1 MLTNFFAFFLVLG
14 LLIFI
19 HEFGHFL
26 VAKLLRIRVEVFSL
40 GFGPRLFWFQ
50 RGNTEYRISAL
61 PLGGYVRMKGENP
74 DDETSGD
81 PDEFLSRPKA
91 QRFLV
96 LVMGATFNILL
107 ALILV
112 AFTFQIGVW
121 VPRYLGEPVIV
132 GSVEDDSPGTE
143 AGLQSGDRILR
154 INDQEVHNWRD
165 FQIQV
170 VLNPNQSWMLQVER
184 DGDVQDMEI
193 QLSSSTPYRT
203 GHAGLLPFL
212 APVLTGVQSGQPA
225 DLAGLR
231 DGDRVVTIQGE
242 PVGDAEDLVQR
253 VMTQPGI
260 PLTFVVSRQ
269 NETLEAV
276 VTPEEREGRGF
287 IGIWAY
293 PRVQKKYGFF
303 RSMRE
308 SLRVNLE
315 SSGLLFTTLGK
326 LFGRKL
332 SLRTLSGP
340 VDIYRFSGATYRQG
354 LVPFLSFM
362 AMVSLQLGIINLLPI
377 PILDGGHIFILGLE
391 GIIRRDLS
399 MRFKERVIQ
408 VGFVFLL
415 VFMGVVIYL
424 DVEKNNLLGWLWEIF

>member
-1 MLTNFFAFFLVLG
+1 
-14 LLIFI
+14 
-19 HEFGHFL
+19 
-26 VAKLLRIRVEVFSL
+26 
-40 GFGPRLFWFQ
+40 
-50 RGNTEYRISAL
+50 
-61 PLGGYVRMKGENP
+61 
-74 DDETSGD
+74 
-81 PDEFLSRPKA
+81 
-91 QRFLV
+91 
-96 LVMGATFNILL
+96 
-107 ALILV
+107 
-112 AFTFQIGVW
+112 
-121 VPRYLGEPVIV
+121 
-132 GSVEDDSPGTE
+132 
-143 AGLQSGDRILR
+143 
-154 INDQEVHNWRD
+154 
-165 FQIQV
+165 
-170 VLNPNQSWMLQVER
+170 
-184 DGDVQDMEI
+184 
-193 QLSSSTPYRT
+193 
-203 GHAGLLPFL
+203 
-212 APVLTGVQSGQPA
+212 
-225 DLAGLR
+225 
-231 DGDRVVTIQGE
+231 
-242 PVGDAEDLVQR
+242 

-269 NETLEAV
+269 NETLEVV

-424 DVEKNNLLGWLWEIF
+424 DVEKNNLLGWLWKIF